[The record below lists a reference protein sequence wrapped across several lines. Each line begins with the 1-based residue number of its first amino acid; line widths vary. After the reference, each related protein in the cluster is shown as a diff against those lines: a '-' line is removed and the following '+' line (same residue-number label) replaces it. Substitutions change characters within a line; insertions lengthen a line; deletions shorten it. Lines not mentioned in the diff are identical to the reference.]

1 MICMNNGIHKTYK
14 LNGIKLNN
22 KNNKSDLENDKKS
35 FKCLPLRSSTLNLI
49 SMKPYFLAFFI
60 YETHRQDLFMN
71 TVKNGFYEL
80 FLDFNTN
87 REDVKKFFEIAI
99 SEKLQN
105 LPEKAKMIRTF
116 LFDQF
121 PELFF
126 KQSELREKNTSLK
139 NKLREFESEIFE
151 NNIVKNHKDICIYN
165 KGKLLVRNEYIDSSK
180 DLCDQA
186 ILNALGFSIPLEVVK
201 PDSLRAMAF

>member
-1 MICMNNGIHKTYK
+1 MNNGIHKTYK
-14 LNGIKLNN
+14 VNGIKLNN

-35 FKCLPLRSSTLNLI
+35 FKCLPLRLSALNLI

-105 LPEKAKMIRTF
+105 LPEKAKIIRSF
-116 LFDQF
+116 LFNQF

-126 KQSELREKNTSLK
+126 KQRELRGKNTSLK
-139 NKLREFESEIFE
+139 NKLREFELEIFE
-151 NNIVKNHKDICIYN
+151 NNIVKNHKDFCIYS
-165 KGKLLVRNEYIDSSK
+165 KGKLLVRNEYIEFSK

-186 ILNALGFSIPLEVVK
+186 ILKTLGFSIPMEGAES
-201 PDSLRAMAF
+201 DSLRAMAF